1 MIRQMRMAW
10 SNRGDASFMWRG
22 EEVTRLEGFSDAVFG
37 FALTLLVVSIE
48 VPRTFDQLAQT
59 MRGFLGFAFSFAILL
74 GVWEKHYRFFRRYG
88 LQDGWTVILNSFVLF
103 VVVFYVYPLKF
114 MASMLLGGLFDD
126 SAAASIRTDQVAS
139 LMAIYGSGFAAI
151 FALYAILYVHAYR
164 QRVHLSLS
172 PLEVALTRNEILR
185 NILMCVLG
193 LGSVVMAELLSA
205 NRSGAA
211 GYAYFL
217 IGPIESWHGAT
228 AGRLRRR
235 YTSEPPVPRDEP
247 TPGAG

>member
-1 MIRQMRMAW
+1 
-10 SNRGDASFMWRG
+10 MWRG

-88 LQDGWTVILNSFVLF
+88 LQDGRTVILNSFVLF

-114 MASMLLGGLFDD
+114 MASLLLGGLFGD
-126 SAAASIRTDQVAS
+126 SAAASIRTDQVPS
-139 LMAIYGSGFAAI
+139 LMAIYGSGLAAI
-151 FALYAILYVHAYR
+151 FALYAMLYVHAYR
-164 QRVHLSLS
+164 QRANLSLS

-185 NILMCVLG
+185 NVVLCVLG
-193 LGSVVMAELLSA
+193 LGSVGMAELLPAS
-205 NRSGAA
+205 RSGLA

-217 IGPIESWHGAT
+217 IGPIESWHAAA

-235 YTSEPPVPRDEP
+235 YTDEQPVPREEP
-247 TPGAG
+247 TTGAS